1 MQDFKIKTEEALFSL
16 LNIKQFSF
24 ESLNGRKKEKNQE
37 LFQQIVVHMPITEIN
52 NGIYYRARKINALD
66 REDKGIFRENGIP
79 VTGYNVQYSG
89 VAPSQKITE
98 NGRVNRIGEQVLYL
112 AEDLK
117 K

>member
-66 REDKGIFRENGIP
+66 KELVR
-79 VTGYNVQYSG
+79 QSG
-89 VAPSQKITE
+89 LLFHFALFLVKALYQRTE
-98 NGRVNRIGEQVLYL
+98 HYTQLLVCRFP
-112 AEDLK
+112 
-117 K
+117 